1 MFEVDDEEE
10 IGNALTA
17 AVKSQNIDRVRAVL
31 QSGAEPDDPK
41 ALDDYNRSPLCQ
53 AIGDAQDIGWGIV
66 HLLIEAGASPNG
78 FPEADKTPLE
88 TAAFYGES
96 ELARVLVL
104 LGADINARGGEGTP
118 LEVALRERQD
128 DTALVLLAL
137 GALGRELAPCITD
150 ADFRERKREIRES
163 EHIGGVR
170 RTTRAS
176 QTKRRA
182 IGPTSKADL

>member
-1 MFEVDDEEE
+1 MFEVDDADE
-10 IGNALTA
+10 IGNVLTS
-17 AVKSQNIDRVRAVL
+17 AVKSQNIDRVRAAL
-31 QSGAEPDDPK
+31 ESGAQPDDPE
-41 ALDDYNRSPLCQ
+41 ALDNNNMSPLCQ
-53 AIGDAQDIGWGIV
+53 AIGDAQDVGWKIV

-128 DTALVLLAL
+128 DAALVLLAL
-137 GALGRELAPCITD
+137 GALGRELAPGITD
-150 ADFRERKREIRES
+150 ADIQERKREILES

-176 QTKRRA
+176 HTKRRA
-182 IGPTSKADL
+182 IGTASKANL